1 MQKDKI
7 SEKCIF
13 SRRDFLKFS
22 GISAGALATSSIGT
36 TSFGAISDIYPAKKI
51 TFIVPHQPGG
61 GHDIYVRTISPYIS
75 KYLKELSRGCKG
87 GDIVI
92 KNEAAAGGR
101 KGHALLFNSKPDGY
115 TLAVMDT
122 APITE
127 NLISTNNEF
136 DYTKLVFLLLGSTIT
151 KLVVTSRN
159 AYSSWNDVMIAQ
171 KKEILKLGVAQ
182 YGRANHIVAII
193 MNEKLGTKFRI
204 IPFVGSADSHN
215 ALMRGDVT
223 LAVVAEDAS
232 MGLIS
237 AKEVKVLLTFTEV
250 SEYPGAVSIKDLG
263 HPELADQLNNHRFI
277 VTPPGLPAGPK
288 ALLLESIKRAT
299 MDKEYI
305 AAATK
310 ANFHLKRTYGRDA
323 EKAYLQLIKFY
334 DGLAPALK
342 KYLVDKP

>member
-1 MQKDKI
+1 MPKDKD
-7 SEKCIF
+7 SVNSF
-13 SRRDFLKFS
+13 LTRRDFLKIS
-22 GISAGALATSSIGT
+22 GISAGALATGGV
-36 TSFGAISDIYPAKKI
+36 TSTSYAAGRDVYPAKKI

-61 GHDIYVRTISPYIS
+61 GHDIYARTLSPYIS

-87 GDIVI
+87 GEIVI
-92 KNEAAAGGR
+92 RNESAAGGR
-101 KGHALLFNSKPDGY
+101 KGHALLFNAQPDGY
-115 TLAVMDT
+115 TLGIMDT

-127 NLISTNNEF
+127 NLISANNEF

-159 AYSSWNDVMIAQ
+159 AYNSWNEVMEAQ
-171 KKEILKLGVAQ
+171 KKQTLKLGVAQ
-182 YGRANHIVAII
+182 FGRANHIVAIV

-223 LAVVAEDAS
+223 LAVIAEDAS
-232 MGLIS
+232 MGLIT

-250 SEYPGAVSIKDLG
+250 SEYPGAVSIKELG

-277 VTPPGLPAGPK
+277 VTPPGLAAEPK
-288 ALLLESIKRAT
+288 ALLLEAIKRAT
-299 MDKEYI
+299 VDKEYI

-310 ANFHLKRTYGRDA
+310 ANFHLKRIYGSDA